1 MIRNVN
7 KKIIG
12 SFVMGAAL
20 LFIFALVV
28 FGSGKLF
35 RKTKKF
41 VLIFEGSIRGL
52 TVGAPV
58 YFKGVHVGSV
68 EEIRLV
74 YSDQGNSVFIPVIIE
89 INPGLIVGV
98 GALPHQKSF
107 NMLIE
112 SGLRARLEL
121 QSFVTGQLAVGLDF
135 FPDKPGRL
143 LCLIKD
149 CPEIPTIPA
158 TIAEFEKTVSGIPIK
173 EMLERL
179 DSAIQGVAR
188 LVNSAEFIESVRS
201 VNIVLRD
208 MRELSAFQMFELNK
222 VLKEVNRAA
231 RATGILVEYL
241 QQHPEA
247 LLKGKEKEA
256 KTYKA
261 E

>member
-20 LFIFALVV
+20 LFIFALVI

-41 VLIFEGSIRGL
+41 ALFFEGSIRGL

-74 YSDQGNSVFIPVIIE
+74 YNKQNNSVYIPVIVE
-89 INPGLIVGV
+89 INPDLIVGV
-98 GALPHQKSF
+98 GSLPHQKSF
-107 NMLIE
+107 NTLIE
-112 SGLRARLEL
+112 DGLRARLEL

-135 FPDKPGRL
+135 FPDKPARL
-143 LCLIKD
+143 LCLLKD

-158 TIAEFEKTVSGIPIK
+158 TIAEFEKTVSGIPLK
-173 EMLERL
+173 EMLEKL
-179 DSAIQGVAR
+179 DLAIQGVSR
-188 LVNSAEFIESVRS
+188 LVNSADFIESVHS

-208 MRELSAFQMFELNK
+208 MRELSAFQMYELNK
-222 VLKEVNRAA
+222 ALKEINRAA
-231 RATGILVEYL
+231 RATGVLIEYL

-247 LLKGKEKEA
+247 LLKGKEISKGVKNE
-256 KTYKA
+256 
-261 E
+261 

>member
-20 LFIFALVV
+20 LFIFALVI

-41 VLIFEGSIRGL
+41 ALFFEGSIRGL

-74 YSDQGNSVFIPVIIE
+74 YNKENNSVYIPVIVE
-89 INPGLIVGV
+89 INPDLIVGV
-98 GALPHQKSF
+98 GSLPHQKSF
-107 NMLIE
+107 NTLIE
-112 SGLRARLEL
+112 DGLRARLEL

-158 TIAEFEKTVSGIPIK
+158 TIAEFEKTVSGIPLK
-173 EMLERL
+173 EMLEKL
-179 DSAIQGVAR
+179 DLAIQGVSR
-188 LVNSAEFIESVRS
+188 LVNSADFIESVHS

-208 MRELSAFQMFELNK
+208 MRESTAFQMYELNK
-222 VLKEVNRAA
+222 ALKEINRAA
-231 RATGILVEYL
+231 RATGVLIEYL

-247 LLKGKEKEA
+247 LLKGKEISKGVKNE
-256 KTYKA
+256 
-261 E
+261 

>member
-12 SFVMGAAL
+12 TFVMGAAL
-20 LFIFALVV
+20 LFIFGLVV
-28 FGSGKLF
+28 FGSGRLF

-41 VLIFEGSIRGL
+41 ALFFEGSIRGL

-74 YSDQGNSVFIPVIIE
+74 YSEKNNSVYIPVIIE
-89 INPGLIVGV
+89 INPNLIIGI
-98 GALPHQKSF
+98 GSLPHQKSF
-107 NMLIE
+107 SALIE
-112 SGLRARLEL
+112 MGLRARLEL

-158 TIAEFEKTVSGIPIK
+158 TIAEFEKTVSGIPLK
-173 EMLERL
+173 EMLEKL
-179 DSAIQGVAR
+179 DLAIQGVSR
-188 LVNSAEFIESVRS
+188 MVNSADFIESVHS
-201 VNIVLRD
+201 INIVLRD
-208 MRELSAFQMFELNK
+208 MRELTAFQMYELNK
-222 VLKEVNRAA
+222 ALKEFNRAA
-231 RATGILVEYL
+231 QATKIFIEYL

-247 LLKGKEKEA
+247 LLKGKATPKGGPHE
-256 KTYKA
+256 
-261 E
+261 